1 MSQAIINRLK
11 LSQQEEGNSIVKSVK
26 ENINKR
32 IKELTVN
39 MHTST
44 DSVTKASYLNRIK
57 RLKSE
62 YYSENGKTTY

>member
-62 YYSENGKTTY
+62 YNSEKVKTTY